1 MNSNEPLGISRD
13 RDNLAFIGVKGVLR
27 RQLVIGHGH
36 DRNFSLRDDSPV
48 IVLPL
53 GKKEDSN
60 RVRSPRLSYILDNSI
75 LTYSVREGDDTYIR
89 TAVQTDADEIGVWE
103 VPALNQQLRGTGMVV
118 SEYKHEGQYVLYH
131 GDGHIGVSLSRNLV
145 AWHGSGQDLLAPRRD
160 HFDRNKLKL
169 VSVTYLEQGIL
180 VLYESVHETKA
191 GRLCTVGAAL
201 FAKDNPTHLL
211 WRSDTPLWQD
221 TSLARD
227 GKTILGAVVYERD
240 ITIYLTSRNDR
251 LILVSVDNPFA
262 QTSLAA
268 SRTRLHRFPKNPV
281 LSPTLLEW
289 ESEAVFNPAAFCDN
303 GRVHLLYRAMGPDGV
318 SRIGYASSADGVHFD
333 ERLIY
338 PIYTP
343 TYGVGLPSSDNQHGL
358 RAYNTAAN
366 PSGGGWA
373 GCEDPRAVVIDGQA
387 YMSFVAFDGWNFVRQ
402 ALTSISLE
410 DLNQKNWQ
418 WRKPVLISHPG
429 QTHKNWVIFPEKING
444 KYAILHGLSP
454 RISIDYVDSLDD
466 FDGKTFINSLP
477 PAGGNGYKDDSRKQ
491 YWDSRVRG
499 AGAPPIK
506 TAMGW
511 LLLYHANDK
520 RDPGKY
526 KLGAMMLDLND
537 PTKVLYRSSAPILEP
552 TEWYEN
558 DGKPGVVYTCGA
570 VILNEN
576 LVVYYGGGDKRIAV
590 ARANVQEFLA
600 ALSQDRAVPL
610 VPVAIN

>member
-1 MNSNEPLGISRD
+1 MSRTEPLGISRD
-13 RDNLAFIGVKGVLR
+13 GDNVAFIGVAGAAR
-27 RQLVIGHGH
+27 RQLVFGHGH
-36 DRNFSLRDDSPV
+36 GRNFSLQSDSPV

-53 GKKEDSN
+53 GKKEDSG
-60 RVRSPRLSYILDNSI
+60 RIRSPRLSHVLGDSI
-75 LTYSVREGDDTYIR
+75 LTYSVQEDDERHIR
-89 TAVQTDADEIGVWE
+89 TAVHKSVDEMGVWE
-103 VPALNQQLRGTGMVV
+103 VPAPNHHLRGTGMVV
-118 SEYKHEGQYVLYH
+118 SEYRHEGQYVLYH
-131 GDGHIGVSLSRNLV
+131 GDGHIGASFSRNLV
-145 AWHGSGQDLLAPRRD
+145 AWHASGPDLLMPRRD
-160 HFDRNKLKL
+160 YFDRYRLEL
-169 VSVTYLEQGIL
+169 ISVTYLEQGLL
-180 VLYESVHETKA
+180 VLYESTRVTKA
-191 GRLCTVGAAL
+191 GRHCMVGAAL

-211 WRSDTPLWQD
+211 WRSETPLWQD
-221 TSLARD
+221 TSSVREN
-227 GKTILGAVVYERD
+227 KVILGAVVYERD
-240 ITIYLTSRNDR
+240 IALYLTSRREN
-251 LILVSVDNPFA
+251 LILVTIDNPFA
-262 QTSLAA
+262 QASLTA
-268 SRTRLHRFPKNPV
+268 SRTRLHRFPQNPV

-303 GRVHLLYRAMGPDGV
+303 GRIHLLYRAMGPDGV

-333 ERLIY
+333 ERLSY

-343 TYGVGLPSSDNQHGL
+343 TYGIGIPHASNSHGSQ
-358 RAYNTAAN
+358 AYNAAAN

-373 GCEDPRAVVIDGQA
+373 GCEDPRAVVIDGRA

-418 WRKPVLISHPG
+418 WRPPVLISHPR

-454 RISIDYVDSLDD
+454 KLHIEYVDSLDS
-466 FDGKTFINSLP
+466 FDGETFINSLP
-477 PAGGNGYKDDSRKQ
+477 PAGGGGYQDDTRRQ
-491 YWDSRVRG
+491 HWDTRVRG

-506 TAMGW
+506 TDMGW

-526 KLGAMMLDLND
+526 KLGAMILDLDD
-537 PTKVLYRSSAPILEP
+537 PTKVLYRTSAPILEP
-552 TEWYEN
+552 QEWYEN

-576 LVVYYGGGDKRIAV
+576 LVVYYGGGDKHIAV
-590 ARANVQEFLA
+590 ARANVREFLD
-600 ALSQDRAVPL
+600 ALSQDRAVSL